1 VDVKTWQLVALA
13 ALVTA
18 CSSPGSTCPND
29 LPSPSQCSAGIPSW
43 GTDVQSIMVAK
54 CAPCHRPGNLNAPLL
69 DSWAAV
75 ADAGSPVLDQTY
87 RCAMPPPDAGSAYV
101 LAPQERHDLLL
112 WLVCG
117 APNN

>member
-1 VDVKTWQLVALA
+1 MKSWVLGAMA
-13 ALVTA
+13 AFSTA
-18 CSSPGSTCPND
+18 CSCGPGPSCPND
-29 LPSPSQCSAGIPSW
+29 LPSTSACSSGIPSW
-43 GTDVQSIMVAK
+43 QTDVQSIVVAK

-75 ADAGSPVLDQTY
+75 SDAGGPVLDQTY
-87 RCAMPPPDAGSAYV
+87 RCAMPPPDAGTAWV